1 MLRWQDLPEAIDE
14 WATTLD
20 PTARELRKVAAS
32 VITDA
37 DVGYYLDPFTARVGL
52 YVPAGTDRADR
63 ALVKSAASRL
73 GGEVVFLSY
82 QALADPDAAWVK
94 VAYSPT
100 LRRGGELLNFFP
112 GQYPGGVPNHPSPA
126 AAMLTSGLLGA
137 GLGWAG
143 GRVAKK
149 VLPKGYGDKMPRTGL
164 LLGAALGAL
173 PGAAWAGTNK
183 LIDRPWNDPAVLDGA
198 RGAEPIEYP
207 SAIDGTNAAPDS
219 MEDAGHNSKLLQDAA
234 SSVRNSP
241 VSRIKIGADLDAVE
255 LSPRCR
261 HAIEKAADAFGHRER
276 EYEALPT
283 DVNINALGQTLWDT
297 GASPQL
303 AGSTMGAMY
312 AAQQMPDPR
321 SRPGLV
327 TGNQLGQLAANAVGD
342 YARGRLAGF
351 ALNQIIGSPI
361 SSRTFGYGNAAL
373 GLIGAVVP
381 KLFGG

>member
-1 MLRWQDLPEAIDE
+1 MLRWQDIPETLDE
-14 WATTLD
+14 WTATIE
-20 PTARELRKVAAS
+20 PRARDLRKVAAC

-37 DVGYYLDPFTARVGL
+37 DVGYYLDPYTARVGL
-52 YVPAGTDRADR
+52 YLPAGTDRADR
-63 ALVKSAASRL
+63 ALVKSAASSF
-73 GGEVVFLSY
+73 GDEVVFLSY
-82 QALADPDAAWVK
+82 QDLAHPDATWVK

-100 LRRGGELLNFFP
+100 LRRAGELLNFFP
-112 GQYPGGVPNHPSPA
+112 GQYTEGVPNHPSPV
-126 AAMLTSGLLGA
+126 AAMLTSGLVGA

-143 GRVAKK
+143 GHVAKR
-149 VLPKGYGDKMPRTGL
+149 VLPRGYGDKMPRTGL

-183 LIDRPWNDPAVLDGA
+183 LIDRPWNDNAVLDGP
-198 RGAEPIEYP
+198 RDVRPIEYP
-207 SAIDGTNAAPDS
+207 SAIDGANATPAS

-234 SSVRNSP
+234 SSIRNSP
-241 VSRIKIGADLDAVE
+241 VSKIKIGSDLAGVE
-255 LSPRCR
+255 LSPWCLN
-261 HAIEKAADAFGHRER
+261 AIEKAADTFGYRER
-276 EYEALPT
+276 QYEALPT

-321 SRPGLV
+321 SRPNYV

-342 YARGRLAGF
+342 YAKGYLAGF
-351 ALNQIIGSPI
+351 ALNQLIGTPLRNS
-361 SSRTFGYGNAAL
+361 TYGLGGVAL
-373 GLIGAVVP
+373 GVIGAVVP